1 MTFDIGYFKNL
12 LETIES
18 SAATLTTEAVGSD
31 SNPTEIAKHL
41 KINAERG
48 HGIKVEFN
56 LPVEQTVGKKCV
68 VRNINMEI
76 DLLNMNQNHIAELS
90 LWYEVLA
97 DTTEDGYEQV
107 MRWFDDGN
115 YNKRLNAH
123 LRKAGFSVVAAT
135 VDDIYAVAD
144 EEINYD
150 APGIAKEIAD
160 AATLLLQQH
169 PTELVSR
176 FGPPIL
182 LLNIK
187 FSPADI
193 EPVKHDVIKHILVD
207 IKDSGRSNTVDQL
220 VNKLIDMGVQ
230 WSELVSIKR
239 SLDKQQVSK

>member
-1 MTFDIGYFKNL
+1 MAFDIRYFKNL
-12 LETIES
+12 METIES
-18 SAATLTTEAVGSD
+18 SAAILTNEAVSLD

-41 KINAERG
+41 KINAERNR
-48 HGIKVEFN
+48 INVEFN
-56 LPVEQTVGKKCV
+56 LPVEQTVGKKCF

-76 DLLNMNQNHIAELS
+76 DLLHMNRSNLSELS
-90 LWYEVLA
+90 LWYEVSV
-97 DTTEDGYEQV
+97 DTTEDGYERI

-123 LRKAGFSVVAAT
+123 LRKAGFSAAAAT
-135 VDDIYAVAD
+135 VDDIFAVAD

-160 AATLLLQQH
+160 TATLLLKQH

-182 LLNIK
+182 LLNIEY
-187 FSPADI
+187 SPADI
-193 EPVKHDVIKHILVD
+193 EPVKHDVIKHILTD
-207 IKDSGRSNTVDQL
+207 IKDSGRNDTVDQL
-220 VNKLIDMGVQ
+220 VNKLINIGVQ
-230 WSELVSIKR
+230 WPELASIKR

>member
-18 SAATLTTEAVGSD
+18 SAVTLTTEAVSSE

-41 KINAERG
+41 KINAERS

-76 DLLNMNQNHIAELS
+76 NLLHVNDQDISELS
-90 LWYEVLA
+90 LWYEVF
-97 DTTEDGYEQV
+97 EDDDEDEDEV
-107 MRWFDDGN
+107 MHWFGEGN
-115 YNKRLNAH
+115 YNKRLYAH
-123 LRKAGFSVVAAT
+123 LRKAGFSAAAAT
-135 VDDIYAVAD
+135 VDDIYAVAF

-193 EPVKHDVIKHILVD
+193 EPVKHDVIKHILID

-239 SLDKQQVSK
+239 SLDKQQVLK